1 MGEGSVV
8 AVQLGLLIMAA
19 CALFGAGVAWA
30 ALTGRIRRAEER
42 HDELREDVVGVQRD
56 GHRARSHR
64 QELELRVFAIEQ
76 RQGVPSPV
84 IRRDHT
90 PAPVD
95 VPERRTTGRYGPTRG
110 SPDESR

>member
-19 CALFGAGVAWA
+19 VALFGAGVAWA
-30 ALTGRIRRAEER
+30 TLNWKIHRGGER
-42 HDELREDVVGVQRD
+42 HDDLSKRVDSNERD
-56 GHRARSHR
+56 SHRARSHR

-95 VPERRTTGRYGPTRG
+95 VPDRRTTGRYGPVRG
-110 SPDESR
+110 GSDESR